1 MIQVHQ
7 GYYYDEDYVPC
18 SGDRLEI
25 YGNSWAEELGCLEK
39 NIFGKYIVS
48 DSNNMTL
55 RFVTDE
61 EGHREG
67 FEILFEETWEGNCQ
81 CGPHP
86 RGFCTF
92 LDHYLR
98 RAARQRWEVVLKR
111 LF

>member
-67 FEILFEETWEGNCQ
+67 FEILFEETWEGKWRSLN
-81 CGPHP
+81 
-86 RGFCTF
+86 
-92 LDHYLR
+92 
-98 RAARQRWEVVLKR
+98 
-111 LF
+111 